1 MNKNELINTV
11 VEKLTVAHE
20 NDEKAFKLTKKS
32 MAEYVDVIF
41 DTIAETMVAGDDVK
55 IANFGN
61 FSVVE
66 RAERAGHNPATGES
80 MIIPATKAPKFKASS
95 VLKAAVKGE

>member
-20 NDEKAFKLTKKS
+20 NDEKAFKLTKKA
-32 MAEYVDVIF
+32 MTEYVDVIF

-55 IANFGN
+55 IANFGS

-66 RAERAGHNPATGES
+66 RAERTGHNPATGES
-80 MIIPATKAPKFKASS
+80 MLIAATKAPKFKASS
-95 VLKAAVKGE
+95 VLKSAVKGE